1 MHLLEESF
9 ARGFTVL
16 GAVSFVASHVQQA
29 VQSLQWKAELTD
41 SGGRRICGVFTFLKL
56 PY

>member
-16 GAVSFVASHVQQA
+16 GVVSFVASRVQQA

-41 SGGRRICGVFTFLKL
+41 SGGRQICGVFTFLKL